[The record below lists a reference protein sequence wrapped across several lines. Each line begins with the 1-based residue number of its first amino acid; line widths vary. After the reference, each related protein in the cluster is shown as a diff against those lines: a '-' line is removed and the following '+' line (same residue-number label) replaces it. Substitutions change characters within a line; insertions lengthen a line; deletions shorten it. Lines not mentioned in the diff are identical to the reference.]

1 MFVNI
6 VYRLVNKLM
15 RTQLN
20 IAVEERLQ
28 TNEAKPKRRRASPT
42 EITRQSGKTRIVREI
57 GLMLGL
63 VYHFF
68 FMAKRPSFF
77 LLFDLKFIGR
87 PHEPQAGLASHER
100 PLLFPLGRLMR

>member
-63 VYHFF
+63 VFF
-68 FMAKRPSFF
+68 DCRWALLRNRAAKGESRNCGV
-77 LLFDLKFIGR
+77 I
-87 PHEPQAGLASHER
+87 
-100 PLLFPLGRLMR
+100 